1 MENDRSRENETVRVI
16 LVCDQNY
23 IFLAELGLPI
33 LSAIRYRDILFS
45 PPHRYAIYDICLS
58 EGMMPHGRHKLN
70 LAFRQHYIEHVPSGL
85 ARELDVNVA
94 ETTFSDL
101 FESLLTL
108 LHYLCLGP
116 DRLLFFL
123 F

>member
-1 MENDRSRENETVRVI
+1 M
-16 LVCDQNY
+16 CYQNY

-33 LSAIRYRDILFS
+33 FSAVWYRDILFGL
-45 PPHRYAIYDICLS
+45 PHRYTIYDIGVS
-58 EGMMPHGRHKLN
+58 EGMMPHRRHKLN
-70 LAFRQHYIEHVPSGL
+70 LAFCQHYIEHVPSGF

-94 ETTFSDL
+94 ETAFSDL

-116 DRLLFFL
+116 DRLLLFFFRRLL
-123 F
+123 FIYHILLK